1 MASLQE
7 FHKDV
12 ATREN
17 VKEFLIQCVTEE
29 MVRVGFEKGD
39 TKPIAEAKE
48 IIDKAFEKLD
58 NMFIPKEEAKEIVNP
73 AR

>member
-7 FHKDV
+7 FYKDV

-17 VKEFLIQCVTEE
+17 VREFLVQCVTEE
-29 MVRVGFEKGD
+29 MVKVGFEKGD
-39 TKPIAEAKE
+39 TKPIAEARE

-58 NMFIPKEEAKEIVNP
+58 NMFTSKQEPKEIINP